1 MHTSYPQS
9 VHCSKHHVLTDV
21 EQPLLMQAASHC
33 STKAIKFEESE
44 KIKNKKENKG
54 QSNGGEGGWEKNS
67 QWSLKYIGFS

>member
-44 KIKNKKENKG
+44 KIKNKKYKIKKKTRGRAMGERV
-54 QSNGGEGGWEKNS
+54 GGRRILNEA
-67 QWSLKYIGFS
+67 